1 MQAKITNPSRNARNY
16 GGEKE
21 TVTTMQVIARNKRGE
36 LAVVTE
42 ARFYMGRSRSASNVY
57 CSLWVHCGDV
67 DVSGTGT
74 AGGYGYHKESAA
86 LQSAITSAGIEL
98 YGDCYARD
106 GEDQDLEK
114 RAYIG
119 GVGSEAMRSALLA
132 IARAAGA
139 DCSEYLIV

>member
-1 MQAKITNPSRNARNY
+1 MKAIIKDQVSNARNY

-21 TVTTMQVIARNKRGE
+21 TVNTMQVIARNNRGE
-36 LAVVTE
+36 LASIVE

-57 CSLWVHCGDV
+57 CSLWVHHGDICT
-67 DVSGTGT
+67 SGKGT

-86 LQSAITSAGIEL
+86 LQGAINSAGIEL
-98 YGDCYARD
+98 YGDCYKRD

-139 DCSEYLIV
+139 DCAEYLIV